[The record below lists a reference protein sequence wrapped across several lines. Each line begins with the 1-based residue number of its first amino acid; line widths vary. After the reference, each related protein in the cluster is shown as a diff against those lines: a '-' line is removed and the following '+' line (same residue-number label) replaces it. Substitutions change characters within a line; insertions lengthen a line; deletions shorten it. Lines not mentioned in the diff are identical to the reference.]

1 MSSDIEKIHL
11 WAEGKYDPDP
21 SGDEEWLELCVRL
34 VDEIERLRG
43 GTDAG

>member
-1 MSSDIEKIHL
+1 MSDDIEKIRL